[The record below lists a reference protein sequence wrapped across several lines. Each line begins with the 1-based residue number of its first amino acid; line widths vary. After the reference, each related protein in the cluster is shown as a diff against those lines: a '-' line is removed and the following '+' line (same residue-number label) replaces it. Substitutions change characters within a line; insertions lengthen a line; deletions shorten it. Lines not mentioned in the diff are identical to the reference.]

1 MSMLLR
7 AAIFGLLTV
16 CAGWAQQRLDLRT
29 SFKIEFPPDSPV
41 TLVSADLG
49 DSATTTR
56 GSAMIIDLR
65 SSLSLRNSGYRH
77 IRGITLLVTAEEIA
91 AGGKASVSVPSL
103 NVAPGE
109 SFPVR
114 MNLRLL
120 RPLGPVG
127 PLVVVSLDGL
137 LFDDL
142 SFYGP
147 NRLNCRRSMT
157 VWELEARRDR
167 RHFRDLLAARG
178 EEGLRQALLDSLA
191 RQAERPRL
199 DVQVARGGRATAIE
213 SERPVQFAFL
223 NLPGAPIEPVAG
235 AAFVRGNEARAP
247 SVEVR
252 NRSHRPVRYFELSW
266 IVRDSSGRE
275 FQAGSLP
282 ASEGGPLLGPGER
295 SRVQQDGILR
305 FQIAPGSPVPLAG
318 LTGFVSQVE
327 FADGTVWIP
336 SRRDLN
342 DPRLTRLLAPSP
354 EEERLTDL
362 YRRRGLAAVIAELK
376 KFD

>member
-1 MSMLLR
+1 ML
-7 AAIFGLLTV
+7 GLLTA
-16 CAGWAQQRLDLRT
+16 CAGWAQQPLDVRT
-29 SFKIEFPPDSPV
+29 SIKIEFPPDSPV

-77 IRGITLLVTAEEIA
+77 IRGITFLVTAQEVA

-120 RPLGPVG
+120 RPISPIG

-147 NRLNCRRSMT
+147 NRINSRRSMT

-178 EEGLRQALLDSLA
+178 EEGLRQALLESLA
-191 RQAERPRL
+191 RQSERPRL
-199 DVQVARGGRATAIE
+199 DVRVARGGRATAVE
-213 SERPVQFAFL
+213 TEKPVQFAFL
-223 NLPGAPIEPVAG
+223 NLPGAPIEPLSG
-235 AAFVRGNEARAP
+235 AAFIKGNEARAP

-252 NRSHRPVRYFELSW
+252 NRSPRPVRYFELSW

-282 ASEGGPLLGPGER
+282 ASEGGLLAPGQR
-295 SRVQQDGILR
+295 NRVQQDGILR
-305 FQIAPGSPVPLAG
+305 FQTAAGSPLELSG

-336 SRRDLN
+336 SRRDLS
-342 DPRLTRLLAPSP
+342 DPRLSRLLAPSP
-354 EEERLTDL
+354 EEERLTEL

>member
-1 MSMLLR
+1 MRLR
-7 AAIFGLLTV
+7 AILLGLLAA
-16 CAGWAQQRLDLRT
+16 CAGWAQQPLDVRT
-29 SFKIEFPPDSPV
+29 ALKIAGPPDSAVP
-41 TLVSADLG
+41 LLGAGGGGSA
-49 DSATTTR
+49 ATTR

-77 IRGITLLVTAEEIA
+77 IRGITLLVTAQEVA
-91 AGGKASVSVPSL
+91 PGGKASVSVPSL

-120 RPLGPVG
+120 RPISPIG

-147 NRLNCRRSMT
+147 NRINSRRSMT

-167 RHFRDLLAARG
+167 RHFRELLAARG
-178 EEGLRQALLDSLA
+178 EEGLRQALLESLA

-199 DVQVARGGRATAIE
+199 DVQVARGGRATAVE
-213 SERPVQFAFL
+213 TEKPVQFAFL
-223 NLPGAPIEPVAG
+223 NLPGAPIEPVSG
-235 AAFVRGNEARAP
+235 AAFVKGNEARAP

-252 NRSHRPVRYFELSW
+252 NRSLRPVRYFELSW

-282 ASEGGPLLGPGER
+282 ASEGGQLLAPGQR
-295 SRVQQDGILR
+295 NRVQQDGILR
-305 FQIAPGSPVPLAG
+305 FQTAPGSPLELVG

-327 FADGTVWIP
+327 FADGTIWIP
-336 SRRDLN
+336 SRRDLS
-342 DPRLTRLLAPSP
+342 DPRLSRLLAPSP
-354 EEERLTDL
+354 EEERLTEL
-362 YRRRGLAAVIAELK
+362 YWRRGLAAVIAELK

>member
-1 MSMLLR
+1 MRLR
-7 AAIFGLLTV
+7 VAALALAAGL
-16 CAGWAQQRLDLRT
+16 AAWAQQPLDVRT
-29 SFKIEFPPDSPV
+29 SLKIEFPPDSPV

-49 DSATTTR
+49 DSATATR
-56 GSAMIIDLR
+56 GSAMVIDLR

-77 IRGITLLVTAEEIA
+77 IRGITLLVTAQEVA

-109 SFPVR
+109 TFPVR

-120 RPLGPVG
+120 RPLAPVG

-147 NRLNCRRSMT
+147 NRINSRRSMT

-167 RHFRDLLAARG
+167 RYFRDLLASRG
-178 EEGLRQALLDSLA
+178 EEGLRQALLESLA

-199 DVQVARGGRATAIE
+199 EVQVARGGRATNVE
-213 SERPVQFAFL
+213 SEKPVQFAFL
-223 NLPGAPIEPVAG
+223 NLPGAPLEPVGGSALVSG
-235 AAFVRGNEARAP
+235 HEARAP

-252 NRSHRPVRYFELSW
+252 NRSTRPVRYFELTW
-266 IVRDSSGRE
+266 IVRDANGRE
-275 FQAGSLP
+275 FQAGTLP
-282 ASEGGPLLGPGER
+282 ASDPAMRLEPGQLGKVE
-295 SRVQQDGILR
+295 QEGILR
-305 FQIAPGSPVPLAG
+305 FLAGPGRPLPLAG
-318 LTGFVSQVE
+318 LSGFVSQVE
-327 FADGTVWIP
+327 FLDGTVWIP
-336 SRRDLN
+336 SRRELS
-342 DPRLTRLLAPSP
+342 DPRLARLLAPSP

>member
-1 MSMLLR
+1 MFMLLR
-7 AAIFGLLTV
+7 VASLILTAGLAV
-16 CAGWAQQRLDLRT
+16 WAQQPLDLRT
-29 SFKIEFPPDSPV
+29 SLKIEFPPDSPV

-49 DSATTTR
+49 DSATAAR
-56 GSAMIIDLR
+56 GSAMIIELR
-65 SSLSLRNSGYRH
+65 SSLSLRNSGYRP
-77 IRGITLLVTAEEIA
+77 IRGITLLVTAQEVA

-109 SFPVR
+109 TFPVR

-120 RPLGPVG
+120 RPLAPVG

-147 NRLNCRRSMT
+147 NRINSRRSMT

-167 RHFRDLLAARG
+167 RYFRELLASRG
-178 EEGLRQALLDSLA
+178 EEGLRQALLESLA

-199 DVQVARGGRATAIE
+199 EIQVARGGRATNLE
-213 SERPVQFAFL
+213 SEKPLQFAFL
-223 NLPGAPIEPVAG
+223 NLPGAPIEPLGGSVLVSG
-235 AAFVRGNEARAP
+235 HEARAA

-252 NRSHRPVRYFELSW
+252 NRSSRAVRYFELAC
-266 IVRDSSGRE
+266 IARAADGRE
-275 FQAGSLP
+275 FQVGSIP
-282 ASEGGPLLGPGER
+282 APESDLNLGPGQTR
-295 SRVQQDGILR
+295 KVHQDALLR
-305 FQIAPGSPVPLAG
+305 FQAGPGRPLTLAG

-327 FADGTVWIP
+327 FTDGTVWIP
-336 SRRDLN
+336 TRRDL
-342 DPRLTRLLAPSP
+342 DDSRLARLIAPSP

-376 KFD
+376 KLD